1 MLIKTMV
8 LRLQYRFKRTV
19 RNQKKGLNMIELI
32 PSKDV
37 REFIIKTERIFNDFE
52 KAVIINNLCLSYEEK
67 RTKFVELKN
76 TTKDEKLRKQ
86 LDEHMKYQDKCLE
99 LYAHKDTGYVY
110 LVKTPIYEDRFGVSG
125 CFTESDLA
133 YFWGKKTKKFFI
145 IEKYRLV
152 GFDDF
157 VQASTSEDGEVS
169 MLQTLEQ
176 SQLVSGEKYQAGS
189 IAVLRFDKMG
199 ELLCVYSQE
208 DLSAEKDDLSRFE
221 HAYVDIPNPF
231 DTGDQ
236 VRIIDEGKCGV
247 VCTSQGQWQLDNERW
262 KKQQAASF
270 EDIGIMVRFCENNG
284 IVEEESINPLFLER
298 YVFPEE

>member
-1 MLIKTMV
+1 
-8 LRLQYRFKRTV
+8 
-19 RNQKKGLNMIELI
+19 MIELI

-37 REFIIKTERIFNDFE
+37 REFIRKTGRVLTDFE

-67 RTKFVELKN
+67 RIKFVEIRN

-99 LYAHKDTGYVY
+99 LYTLKDTGYVY
-110 LVKTPIYEDRFGVSG
+110 LVNTPIYEDKFGVSG
-125 CFTESDLA
+125 CFKESDLA
-133 YFWGKKTKKFFI
+133 FSFAKSMKKPFI

-157 VQASTSEDGEVS
+157 VPVSTSEGCEVS
-169 MLQTLEQ
+169 MLKTLEQ
-176 SQLVSGEKYQAGS
+176 SQLVSGEKYQADS
-189 IAVLRFDKMG
+189 VAVLHFDKMG
-199 ELLCVYSQE
+199 ELLYVYSQE
-208 DLSAEKDDLSRFE
+208 NREAYPLAEKDDLSRFE

-247 VCTSQGQWQLDNERW
+247 VCTSQEQWKLDNERW
-262 KKQQAASF
+262 KKQQSAGF
-270 EDIGIMVRFCENNG
+270 GDIGIMVCFRENNG

-298 YVFPEE
+298 FSD